1 MRLATFVCLALGCAA
16 RASAGQSGIG
26 RDWAAFPPIIEVDT
40 REDIYAIGDVHADY
54 DRLVQ
59 LLVAS
64 RIFDAPPGGSSKCH
78 WMAGKSVLIFTG
90 DMIDKGPHALMVLG
104 LIRAIGKVAQ
114 DNGGRV
120 VALMG
125 NHEAE
130 FLAEPT
136 AKKSKD
142 FRAELAAARW
152 NPANVAGCRGDLG
165 QWLCSLPFAARVN
178 DWFFSHA
185 GNTDGRSI
193 APELSTDLRNGVDR
207 DGFASRELIGANSLL
222 EARLGDNGPGG
233 RPWIEAGAGHDARQL
248 LAANVAALGVAHIVE
263 GHQPSK
269 VNFLDGESRNAGE
282 MFQRY
287 GLLFLIDTGM
297 SVGVGGS
304 HGAALHI
311 KGNEAVAICPDGKE
325 TMIWDRVTHGD
336 IGRAEPCGK

>member
-1 MRLATFVCLALGCAA
+1 MRLPTSVCLVLAFAGL
-16 RASAGQSGIG
+16 ASGAH
-26 RDWAAFPPIIEVDT
+26 RDWSAAPPIVEIDT
-40 REDIYAIGDVHADY
+40 PEEIYAIGDVHADY
-54 DRLVQ
+54 DRLVK
-59 LLVAS
+59 LLVGS
-64 RIFDAPPGGSSKCH
+64 RIIDAAPGGSSKCH

-104 LIRAIGKVAQ
+104 LIRAIGEVAQ
-114 DNGGRV
+114 NNGGRV

-142 FRAELAAARW
+142 FRAELAGTGRS
-152 NPANVAGCRGDLG
+152 PSDVAGCRGDLG

-193 APELSTDLRNGVDR
+193 SKLAGDLRSGVDR
-207 DGFASRELIGANSLL
+207 DGFASRELIGTNSLL
-222 EARLGDNGPGG
+222 EARLGTNGPGG
-233 RPWIEAGAGHDARQL
+233 RPWIEDGPGHDARQL
-248 LAANVAALGVAHIVE
+248 LTAEAAALGVRHIVE

-269 VNFLDGESRNAGE
+269 VSFPDGVTRNAGE
-282 MFQRY
+282 LFQRY

-297 SVGVGGS
+297 SVGVGDS
-304 HGAALHI
+304 HGAVLHI
-311 KGNEAVAICPDGKE
+311 KGNGAVAICPSGKE
-325 TMIWDRVTHGD
+325 TVIWDGATHGD
-336 IGRAEPCGK
+336 VGRAEPCGGRI